1 MGFIRVNHKNKW
13 VAFAMQSAFS
23 ALTIVVILMTDDYLK
38 AHIASSRMRN
48 WHKYV
53 VHLFSSFISVYLVI
67 IVLEILFG
75 YGEVLVPASYNKK

>member
-1 MGFIRVNHKNKW
+1 
-13 VAFAMQSAFS
+13 MQSAFS